1 MTNGENP
8 YLVFNLISVIIK
20 YHYLKAI
27 IDYYTSHPMDEFTTK
42 CISLASRGNGTF
54 QLNSED
60 HLVESGEYTAAQ
72 INQVITRLSKSGWH
86 MVGSVDRKYT
96 HCASPIVDL
105 YFRKQVAI
113 SEG

>member
-8 YLVFNLISVIIK
+8 YLVFNLISAIIN

-27 IDYYTSHPMDEFTTK
+27 IYINTSHIMEEFITR

-60 HLVESGEYTAAQ
+60 QLIESGEYTAAQ
-72 INQVITRLSKSGWH
+72 INQVINRLSKSGWH
-86 MVGSVDRKYT
+86 MVGSIDRKYT
-96 HCASPIVDL
+96 RCANPVVDL

-113 SEG
+113 TEG